1 MDVTVAAVRDP
12 MLLGELQPGT
22 PFVAHLPAYTDV
34 VFLRATGGCAAPT
47 LPAVVLGA
55 RGIAPGECGY
65 MKPGYLVTLPPDTPV
80 TPLEQIE
87 PLALR
92 PKYPTT

>member
-1 MDVTVAAVRDP
+1 MEITVAAVRDP
-12 MLLGELQPGT
+12 MLLGELSPGT
-22 PFVAHLPAYTDV
+22 PFVAHLPDYTEV
-34 VFLRATGGCAAPT
+34 VFLRTTGGAG
-47 LPAVVLGA
+47 LPGLAVVVLGA
-55 RGIAPGECGY
+55 RGIAPGER
-65 MKPGYLVTLPPDTPV
+65 GYLEPGLSACLPIDTPV